1 MAKTHL
7 DTKTLQK
14 QYTVLSFLAPYVLV
28 ERKSDGQRGTMEF
41 WRNDDGVRLYGNF
54 QAE

>member
-1 MAKTHL
+1 MNT
-7 DTKTLQK
+7 TQLQQ
-14 QYTVLSFLAPYVLV
+14 QYTVLSFLAPFVLV
-28 ERKSDGQRGTMEF
+28 ERKSDGVRGTLEF